1 MPENLFAEMLLVP
14 TALQKGSG
22 EAGQSPTWAATGCA
36 LGALGLVRLVL
47 GARPPSEVDSVRS
60 SSVLQLR
67 CFLQMDSQGVQ
78 DLIVSGSLLVAMVGI
93 DIQHVV
99 E

>member
-47 GARPPSEVDSVRS
+47 GARPPSEVDSVRNG
-60 SSVLQLR
+60 SVLQIR
-67 CFLQMDSQGVQ
+67 FLQMDSQGVQ
-78 DLIVSGSLLVAMVGI
+78 DLIVSGSLLVALVGI